1 MRIDTLREA
10 EAQGRETGSLF
21 VPITF
26 ESLLHFLYMKE
37 NREHFS
43 KSISDSENYNAAPI
57 SEKSTHRA
65 EIDMSNFVNL
75 LGVADVETTDYSI
88 ARKYLYNHE
97 IALKSHNQA
106 LKRKLA

>member
-1 MRIDTLREA
+1 M
-10 EAQGRETGSLF
+10 
-21 VPITF
+21 PITF

-43 KSISDSENYNAAPI
+43 KSISDSQNYRAPPI
-57 SEKSTHRA
+57 SEKNTQRA